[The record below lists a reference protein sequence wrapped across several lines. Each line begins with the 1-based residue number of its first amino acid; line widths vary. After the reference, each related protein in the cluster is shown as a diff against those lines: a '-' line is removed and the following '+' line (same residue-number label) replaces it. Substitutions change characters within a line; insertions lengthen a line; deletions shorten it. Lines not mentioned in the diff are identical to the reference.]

1 MGHAGQPKTVS
12 MVLFMV
18 ALTIAGAGLI
28 PFLLSFMPFFRHSVS
43 GNVLSIAGT
52 CCGVTAGIGFI
63 GITFASSNLYGYL
76 HREIVMWTFRM
87 FPVAVLIYA
96 AAIFR
101 EPAYPKRYAW
111 VFITFGVLLV
121 AYILLIILKP
131 GMGTDRDWLY
141 R

>member
-1 MGHAGQPKTVS
+1 
-12 MVLFMV
+12 
-18 ALTIAGAGLI
+18 
-28 PFLLSFMPFFRHSVS
+28 
-43 GNVLSIAGT
+43 
-52 CCGVTAGIGFI
+52 
-63 GITFASSNLYGYL
+63 
-76 HREIVMWTFRM
+76 MWTFRM

-101 EPAYPKRYAW
+101 EPAYPKRYYW

-121 AYILLIILKP
+121 AYILLITLRP